1 MEEKRKKSVAK
12 KNELEILAK
21 KMALMRKICHRL
33 EFVSFS
39 NTKGS
44 DWYRKKKII
53 SGKDIKTQRRVNQ
66 KIKLMEFR
74 SMGTM

>member
-44 DWYRKKKII
+44 DWYRKKKNHVRK
-53 SGKDIKTQRRVNQ
+53 GHKDTK
-66 KIKLMEFR
+66 K
-74 SMGTM
+74 GTSEDKVDGI